1 MNILVWT
8 LLIMLPGC
16 GIVLLV
22 VATLLSRRIWGGAET
37 SRSSR
42 VMNSI
47 LLGVSAG
54 LIFAS
59 IALVIGVLDTNYTWT
74 FQRLMAVGVISLF
87 PGVLTAMGSY
97 WQFFVTGKFRDYLY
111 RKLIDKR

>member
-22 VATLLSRRIWGGAET
+22 VATLLSRRIFGGEET
-37 SRSSR
+37 SRLNR
-42 VMNSI
+42 GVNSI
-47 LLGVSAG
+47 LLGVSAS
-54 LIFAS
+54 LIFAGV
-59 IALVIGVLDTNYTWT
+59 ALVIGVLDTNYTWT
-74 FQRLMAVGVISLF
+74 FQRLTAIGVISLF
-87 PGVLTAMGSY
+87 PGILTAIGSY

-111 RKLIDKR
+111 RKLTDKR